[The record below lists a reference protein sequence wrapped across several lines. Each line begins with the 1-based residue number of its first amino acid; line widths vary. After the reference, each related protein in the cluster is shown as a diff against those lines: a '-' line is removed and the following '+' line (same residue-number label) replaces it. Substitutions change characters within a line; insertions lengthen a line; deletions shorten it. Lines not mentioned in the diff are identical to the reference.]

1 LSPAG
6 VPTPRPSAWPE
17 EAPSLVLAAP
27 SLPNSFLITLF
38 LLRLFAWPTSWRA
51 NAMLSTNCPMKFL
64 MSACLGTGQ
73 IMVKGRKLWE
83 GMAVLAAMHGSRKSR
98 EVSP

>member
-1 LSPAG
+1 
-6 VPTPRPSAWPE
+6 
-17 EAPSLVLAAP
+17 
-27 SLPNSFLITLF
+27 
-38 LLRLFAWPTSWRA
+38 
-51 NAMLSTNCPMKFL
+51 MKFL